1 MRLHLHHAILTAAI
15 ICGLTTV
22 SGLDRASA
30 ATIPVARASLKSTA
44 SQTVSQQ
51 VAQTPLASRTLG
63 SRPEFPAALP
73 RDINKKIISEVHW
86 KIAPPYDAPMMA
98 VDAAPDSITITGPAE
113 ATQEQM
119 VRFIKKRNPQP
130 RLTCS
135 IEEIVNYYY
144 QEGGR
149 EGIRPDVALC
159 QALKETGFFA
169 YGGDVAPKQNN
180 FCGLGTTGHHV
191 PGHSFATAQLGVR
204 AHIQHLL
211 AYTSRKQ
218 PSVQIVD
225 PRYELLIT
233 NRPDLFGKIPNWT
246 GLNGAWAVPGRNYG
260 QEILSLWRQAQ
271 APDGSAAALFAANKK
286 VREMPDESS
295 AYIYR
300 GIVQYNRQDYKA
312 AHQDFTQALK
322 LTPSSGEA
330 FYNRAITAVRMGD
343 LKAAIQDYDA
353 LLKIQ
358 PRLNQGWYNRGLLRY
373 EHNDWA
379 GAITDMEQLL
389 KIEERTADARSL
401 IGVCHI
407 HQKNYDEAW
416 KDFAEAATINSANM
430 NVLANQFIME
440 ACLK

>member
-1 MRLHLHHAILTAAI
+1 MRLHHSLLTTAIICSLTAAGSLS
-15 ICGLTTV
+15 C
-22 SGLDRASA
+22 AA
-30 ATIPVARASLKSTA
+30 ATAPLS
-44 SQTVSQQ
+44 VSQQ
-51 VAQTPLASRTLG
+51 VAKMPVADRTLV
-63 SRPEFPAALP
+63 SRPRFAATMP
-73 RDINKKIISEVHW
+73 REINTKIVREVHW
-86 KIAPPYDAPMMA
+86 KIEPAYDTPMMV
-98 VDAAPDSITITGPAE
+98 VDAAPESITITGPAE
-113 ATQEQM
+113 ASQEQM
-119 VRFIKKRNPQP
+119 VRFIKKRNPHP

-135 IEEIVNYYY
+135 LEDIVRFYY

-169 YGGDVAPKQNN
+169 YGGDVAPNQNN

-211 AYTSRKQ
+211 AYTSRQQ

-271 APDGSAAALFAANKK
+271 APDGSAAALAAANKK

-312 AHQDFTQALK
+312 ARQDFTQALK
-322 LTPSSGEA
+322 LTPTSGEA

-343 LKAAIQDYDA
+343 INAASEDYDA

-373 EHNDWA
+373 EHNDFD
-379 GAITDMEQLL
+379 GAIADMEQLL

-401 IGVCHI
+401 IGICHI
-407 HQKNYDEAW
+407 QQKKYDEAW
-416 KDFAEAATINSANM
+416 KDFVEAASINSVNM

>member
-1 MRLHLHHAILTAAI
+1 MRLQHSILTTAI
-15 ICGLTTV
+15 VCSLTAVGTM
-22 SGLDRASA
+22 SSA
-30 ATIPVARASLKSTA
+30 AAAPLS
-44 SQTVSQQ
+44 VSQQ
-51 VAQTPLASRTLG
+51 VAKTPVADRTLV
-63 SRPEFPAALP
+63 SRPRFASTMP
-73 RDINKKIISEVHW
+73 RDINKKIIQEVHW
-86 KIAPPYDAPMMA
+86 KIAPAYDAPMMA
-98 VDAAPDSITITGPAE
+98 VDAAPNSITIAGPAE

-135 IEEIVNYYY
+135 IEDIVSYYY
-144 QEGGR
+144 QEAGR

-180 FCGLGTTGHHV
+180 FCGLGTTGNHV
-191 PGHSFATAQLGVR
+191 PGLSFATAQLGVR

-211 AYTSRKQ
+211 AYTSSRR
-218 PSVQIVD
+218 PSLQIVD

-233 NRPDLFGKIPNWT
+233 TRPDLFGKVSKWT

-271 APDGSAAALFAANKK
+271 APDGSDTALAAANKK
-286 VREMPDESS
+286 VREMPDEAS

-312 AHQDFTQALK
+312 AKQDFTQALK
-322 LTPSSGEA
+322 FAPTSAEA
-330 FYNRAITAVRMGD
+330 FYNRAITATKAGD
-343 LKAAIQDYDA
+343 TKAACQDYDA
-353 LLKIQ
+353 LLQMQ

-373 EHNDWA
+373 EHRDFDGTIA
-379 GAITDMEQLL
+379 DMEQLL

-407 HQKNYDEAW
+407 QQKKYDEAW
-416 KDFAEAATINSANM
+416 KDFEEAASINSANM